1 MVNSTSARERDR
13 ALRTEDDWHWLRMGH
28 NTLAVFQRKRTLWN
42 GGESVVIRESFWGQ
56 HQQREGKKAEWAKE
70 KTVYHEFLM
79 ETMADSTE
87 SL

>member
-42 GGESVVIRESFWGQ
+42 GDESVVIRESFWGQ
-56 HQQREGKKAEWAKE
+56 HQQREGRKQNGLRRK
-70 KTVYHEFLM
+70 LS
-79 ETMADSTE
+79 TMS
-87 SL
+87 S